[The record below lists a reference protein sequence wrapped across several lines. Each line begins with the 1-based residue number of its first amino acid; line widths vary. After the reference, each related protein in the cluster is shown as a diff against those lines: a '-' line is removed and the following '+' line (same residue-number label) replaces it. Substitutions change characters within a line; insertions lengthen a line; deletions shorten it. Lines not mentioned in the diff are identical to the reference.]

1 MSGVNSLG
9 RKVWDKEFYSKSKE
23 ERDRIRSL
31 ENAEHEKKLEKK
43 EEISEEGAKKMREI
57 YLDISKNVGLSKSHT
72 SGDDIRKNISGYW
85 CEVCNL
91 GFNDSHSWIRH
102 LNSQSHNQK
111 MGTSLYVEKKSLESV
126 KRRLSE
132 LIHDYDH
139 GLGIFSKHNKNE
151 SKNGVYRQGIKGG
164 NKVKDK
170 DRVSEEENMSED
182 ETKNQMLQYNFPSS
196 FS

>member
-1 MSGVNSLG
+1 
-9 RKVWDKEFYSKSKE
+9 
-23 ERDRIRSL
+23 
-31 ENAEHEKKLEKK
+31 
-43 EEISEEGAKKMREI
+43 
-57 YLDISKNVGLSKSHT
+57 
-72 SGDDIRKNISGYW
+72 
-85 CEVCNL
+85 
-91 GFNDSHSWIRH
+91 
-102 LNSQSHNQK
+102 

-170 DRVSEEENMSED
+170 DRVLEEENMSED